1 MSVQHRKL
9 VNGDFF
15 PWLGLY
21 EQYGEHYGTP
31 ITDQIALR
39 VWSWITD
46 EANELDGLVAVNDS
60 GELVGFAHYRR
71 FVQPLTA
78 RRGVFLEDL
87 FVVPSE
93 RSHGVARALV
103 DTVRAEAKA
112 AGASLLRL
120 SARPDDETAN
130 GIYGA
135 IAEHSPWNTYEAAI

>member
-31 ITDQIALR
+31 INDQVALR
-39 VWSWITD
+39 VWSWI
-46 EANELDGLVAVNDS
+46 ESGELDGLIAVDDAGS
-60 GELVGFAHYRR
+60 LVGFAHYRR

-103 DTVRAEAKA
+103 DAVTAEAKA
-112 AGASLLRL
+112 GGASLLQL
-120 SARPDDETAN
+120 SARPDDELAN
-130 GIYGA
+130 GVYGA
-135 IAEHSPWNTYEAAI
+135 IAERSAWHSYETAI